1 MELKVIARIHT
12 DFATK
17 FGIPRQSG
25 LVSELMGELV
35 FEPEYRQKEALMGI
49 EEYSHLWLLWEF
61 AEAKREHWSATVFP
75 PRLGGKVR
83 KGVFATRSPFRPNSI
98 GLSCV
103 RLERVEEDEN
113 KGLKLIVSGADLMD
127 GTPIFDIK
135 PYLPYCDA
143 HPEALG
149 SFGQEHKDE
158 RITVEFPKE
167 LLERLPKEKQNAAL
181 EVLRQDPRAAYQ
193 KQPDYVYGMDFAG
206 YDIRFRVRENVL
218 RVVDVVK
225 TNDLG
230 FRRVK

>member
-25 LVSELMGELV
+25 LVSELMGEIV

-49 EEYSHLWLLWEF
+49 EEYAHRWLVGEF
-61 AEAKREHWSATVFP
+61 SEAKREHWSATVCP

-218 RVVDVVK
+218 RVVDIVK